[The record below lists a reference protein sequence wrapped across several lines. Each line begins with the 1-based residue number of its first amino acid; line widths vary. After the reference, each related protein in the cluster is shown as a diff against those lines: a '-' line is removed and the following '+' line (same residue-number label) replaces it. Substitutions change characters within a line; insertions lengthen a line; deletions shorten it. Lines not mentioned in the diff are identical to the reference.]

1 MNKTRTLLMST
12 LVAALAACD
21 TSSTTTAADDTPVA
35 FDEKYAA
42 ARATESAAQPN
53 LTDLVSDSDLVVG
66 GADLEIPAAGA
77 GLLAARTVLEPE
89 VTETLTGN
97 LWVKT
102 STSGAWTRV
111 DSIEIVLADLATR
124 ETSDIR
130 ATSVVSRL
138 TGPSFLQRSILL
150 DGDADGYVLGNKSE
164 EKIVEMVVT
173 KNVGNIQE
181 VANLVAEAG
190 PDGDIFADDDNLVR
204 SIDWVRTRGSD
215 TVRSVSLFPLEGET
229 YLSGDGKSA
238 RTYGA
243 TLHKKSLRA
252 THDLDLVVRVKG
264 ADTAIVGLSGSVK
277 YFTGRVETISVKDQ
291 TGASSVEVGDTA
303 VFKVTVQAPMG
314 DSVVNSSV
322 TARILPGSGL
332 GKADNRVI
340 LIEGRHEYR
349 AGRFVLETFR
359 LESDEGIKD
368 GVTPTTGS
376 FRWAVQLRDG
386 GEASLVGEFTKDG
399 VTGTWTG
406 PNGHTKTF

>member
-1 MNKTRTLLMST
+1 MNKTRTLLMSS

-21 TSSTTTAADDTPVA
+21 TGSTTAADDTPVA
-35 FDEKYAA
+35 FDERYAA

-53 LTDLVSDSDLVVG
+53 LTDFVSDSDLVVG
-66 GADLEIPAAGA
+66 DSDLEIPAAGA
-77 GLLAARTVLEPE
+77 GLLAARGVLEPE
-89 VTETLTGN
+89 TSETLVGN
-97 LWVKT
+97 VLVKIHR
-102 STSGAWTRV
+102 SGAWTRV

-138 TGPSFLQRSILL
+138 TGPSFLQHSVLF

-164 EKIVEMVVT
+164 EKIVKMVVT
-173 KNVGNIQE
+173 KTVGNIQE
-181 VANLVAEAG
+181 VANLVAESG
-190 PDGDIFADDDNLVR
+190 PDGDIFAKDDNLVR
-204 SIDWVRTRGSD
+204 SIDWVRTRGAD

-229 YLSGDGKSA
+229 YLSGDGKLA
-238 RTYGA
+238 RSYGA
-243 TLHKKSLRA
+243 TLHKKTLRA
-252 THDLDLVVRVKG
+252 THDLDLVVRVEG
-264 ADTAIVGLSGSVK
+264 SDTAIVGLSGSVK
-277 YFTGRVETISVKDQ
+277 YLSGRVETISVKDQ
-291 TGASSVEVGDTA
+291 NGASSVEVGDTA
-303 VFKVTVQAPMG
+303 VFRVTVQAPMG
-314 DSVVNSSV
+314 DSVVNSNV

-349 AGRFVLETFR
+349 AGRFVVETFR
-359 LESDEGIKD
+359 LESAEGIKD

-376 FRWAVQLRDG
+376 FRWVVQLRDG

-399 VTGTWTG
+399 VTGTWIG

>member
-21 TSSTTTAADDTPVA
+21 TSSTTATDDTPAA

-66 GADLEIPAAGA
+66 GADLEVPSAGA
-77 GLLAARTVLEPE
+77 GLLAARAVLEPE

-102 STSGAWTRV
+102 YRSGAWTRV

-124 ETSDIR
+124 DTPDIR

-150 DGDADGYVLGNKSE
+150 DGNEDGYVLGNKNE
-164 EKIVEMVVT
+164 EKIVELVVT
-173 KNVGNIQE
+173 KRVGNIQE
-181 VANLVAEAG
+181 VANLVAESG

-204 SIDWVRTRGSD
+204 SIDWVRTRGDD
-215 TVRSVSLFPLEGET
+215 TVRSVSLFPLDGET
-229 YLSGDGKSA
+229 YLSGDGKES

-252 THDLDLVVRVKG
+252 THDLDLVVRVRG
-264 ADTAIVGLSGSVK
+264 TDTAIVGLSGRVK
-277 YFTGRVETISVKDQ
+277 YLSGRVETISVKDQ
-291 TGASSVEVGDTA
+291 TGGSSVEVGDTA
-303 VFKVTVQAPMG
+303 VFKVTVQAPIG

-349 AGRFVLETFR
+349 AGRFVVETFR
-359 LESDEGIKD
+359 LESAEGIKD
-368 GVTPTTGS
+368 GTTPTTGS
-376 FRWAVQLRDG
+376 FRWVVQLRDG
-386 GEASLVGEFTKDG
+386 GEASLVGTFTPNG
-399 VTGTWTG
+399 VTGTWTAPDG
-406 PNGHTKTF
+406 TTKNF